1 MSIFKVLISGKKF
14 VGHIYTSMDTREQ
27 LIHHS

>member
-1 MSIFKVLISGKKF
+1 MSLFKVLISAKIF
-14 VGHIYTSMDTREQ
+14 VGHIYTWMDTREQ